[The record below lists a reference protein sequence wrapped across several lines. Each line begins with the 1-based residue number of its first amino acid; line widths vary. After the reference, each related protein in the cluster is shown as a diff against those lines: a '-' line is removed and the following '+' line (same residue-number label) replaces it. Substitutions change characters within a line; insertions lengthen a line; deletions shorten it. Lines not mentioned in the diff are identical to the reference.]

1 MVYCALAIISA
12 LFGLSNILIGELTL
26 AFSLIGFAGFLG
38 FLFWLSLKN
47 RLATII
53 RFNLLFVLGAISLA
67 ALAAS
72 TNGSLPLN
80 VLPCFSIFFY
90 CLLSVR
96 QAFLGS
102 LVCLVSVSSVAYFVE
117 PQFFQSL
124 PAQRLYISILIVWL
138 CAHIAYCFFFK
149 MTMKQEELLRSQAN
163 FLRMVNHELRTPLA
177 SLMSATHLLKQRQ
190 IPAGIREEVEQ
201 IHLIAQQMTTL
212 ISGVLDLSRAD
223 NHLAVQK
230 GKLSL
235 RDLLQ
240 HIASLYKAMADN
252 KGLPIRVQVQ
262 EQVPEVVETD
272 KVRLIQILSNLLSN
286 AIKYSDQGGVTINLS
301 ASVNESNVARL
312 KFSVTDEGQGLSEQQ
327 QAGLFKPYSRFHE
340 QHAESSS
347 GLGLSIVKDLVAL
360 LNGQVGVE
368 SKLGSGST
376 FWFEIE
382 AEVGSNTFVDEPVLT
397 ELGHGMQL
405 SGFHLLV
412 VDDDRMLLK
421 LTCKLLSLRGAEC
434 TPANSAK
441 AALTAL
447 QKSSFNLI
455 LTDFHMPDLNGGDLT
470 SMIRMIPQ
478 YKKTPILALSGGI
491 LEEDLEFAK
500 RSGIDEILS
509 KPLNSELLYSKV
521 SSYLLAAKE
530 SA

>member
-1 MVYCALAIISA
+1 M
-12 LFGLSNILIGELTL
+12 
-26 AFSLIGFAGFLG
+26 
-38 FLFWLSLKN
+38 
-47 RLATII
+47 
-53 RFNLLFVLGAISLA
+53 
-67 ALAAS
+67 
-72 TNGSLPLN
+72 
-80 VLPCFSIFFY
+80 
-90 CLLSVR
+90 R

-235 RDLLQ
+235 GDLLQ

-262 EQVPEVVETD
+262 EQVPEVVEAD

-286 AIKYSDQGGVTINLS
+286 AIKYSDQGVITINLS

-312 KFSVTDEGQGLSEQQ
+312 QFSVTDEGQGLSEQQ
-327 QAGLFKPYSRFHE
+327 QAGLFKPYSRFHD

-347 GLGLSIVKDLVAL
+347 GLGLSIVKELVAL

-382 AEVGSNTFVDEPVLT
+382 AKVASNTFVEPVLT
-397 ELGHGMQL
+397 EVGQSTQL

-447 QKSSFNLI
+447 QNSSFDLI

-470 SMIRMIPQ
+470 SMIRMISQ